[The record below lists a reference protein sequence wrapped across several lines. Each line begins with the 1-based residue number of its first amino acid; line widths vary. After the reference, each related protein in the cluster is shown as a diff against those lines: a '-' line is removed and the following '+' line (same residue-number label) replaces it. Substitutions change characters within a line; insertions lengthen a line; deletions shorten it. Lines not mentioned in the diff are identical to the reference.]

1 MVSRFTVNAVRGVK
15 TAKIGSISRP
25 NTAGDRARLANRDLF
40 DVFFEEGTLWQAIRQ
55 PCP

>member
-25 NTAGDRARLANRDLF
+25 NPAGDRARLANRDVF
-40 DVFFEEGTLWQAIRQ
+40 DGIF
-55 PCP
+55 